1 MKKITK
7 IALDYNAEGLSDK
20 KIIENTVDE
29 IMYEIIDNYDLDLS
43 DSDQAKLEMLLR
55 STVPENIEWEVLE
68 EANQEAADYEDAKR
82 SAIYE

>member
-43 DSDQAKLEMLLR
+43 DSDQAKLETFLR
-55 STVPENIEWEVLE
+55 GTVPENIEWEALD
-68 EANQEAADYEDAKR
+68 EANQEAADYADAKR
-82 SAIYE
+82 GAIYR

>member
-55 STVPENIEWEVLE
+55 GTVPENIEWEVLE